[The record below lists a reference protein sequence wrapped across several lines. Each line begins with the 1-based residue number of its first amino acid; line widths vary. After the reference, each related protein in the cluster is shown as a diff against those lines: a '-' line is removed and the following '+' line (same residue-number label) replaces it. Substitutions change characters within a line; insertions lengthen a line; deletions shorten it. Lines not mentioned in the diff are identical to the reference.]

1 MNLYGRL
8 DVDEKRAR
16 FVAASGLF
24 GTAYQFV
31 MPRDQIQIVRVP
43 TASSPYNALELHTKY
58 RQNILCDFKD
68 NEAVFRRCCAL
79 MKLEVLPQVQFPP
92 TLSVFFSS
100 PRAFFFASRAFFSHP
115 RSPAHRTLPLP
126 PPPVSPQRSPLI
138 AIRAADT
145 SKAANEHRA
154 RAARD
159 AKERD
164 DAGRAAALERSILED
179 EQLTAQVAHLHSG
192 ASHSSHW
199 SPHDRVRVMNADP

>member
-1 MNLYGRL
+1 
-8 DVDEKRAR
+8 
-16 FVAASGLF
+16 
-24 GTAYQFV
+24 
-31 MPRDQIQIVRVP
+31 VP
-43 TASSPYNALELHTKY
+43 
-58 RQNILCDFKD
+58 F
-68 NEAVFRRCCAL
+68 F
-79 MKLEVLPQVQFPP
+79 FFFFF
-92 TLSVFFSS
+92 FFSS
-100 PRAFFFASRAFFSHP
+100 RRVPSFPTVPFPS
-115 RSPAHRTLPLP
+115 